1 MNKRYFLKLG
11 GMAALSA
18 ALPLSPARAKA
29 PAATLSLRWLGG
41 ATMELDIDGLRILTD
56 PCFGEGKEAF
66 EMGDPNEMFDLSKGP
81 NIKMHERLTPF
92 PGLGHSGYDVVLL
105 SHAHE
110 DHFDQK
116 AQAWIGG
123 NGPLLCSD
131 HDREALRAKGFDAQP
146 LAHGATRDFAAD
158 SAKVSITAAPAVH
171 SLNAGV
177 SDILGLGN
185 GYWIEVE
192 KAGRTTRVYWAGD
205 TFMADPVAAFVDARP
220 AADLVI
226 PHIGAVGVDGALGQL
241 SMNGAQAVE
250 FVARSGAARAL
261 PVHHSTY
268 ALYREGVE
276 AMQSAHSV
284 AGPAAPL
291 TVLREGQAITL

>member
-1 MNKRYFLKLG
+1 MNKREFLKLG
-11 GMAALSA
+11 GAAALSA
-18 ALPLSPARAKA
+18 TLPLAPARARA
-29 PAATLSLRWLGG
+29 PAAALALRWLGG

-81 NIKMHERLTPF
+81 NVKRHERLTPF
-92 PGLGHSGYDVVLL
+92 PGLGHAGYDVVLL

-110 DHFDQK
+110 DHFDQE
-116 AQAWIGG
+116 AQAWLGG
-123 NGPLLCSD
+123 NGPLLCPA
-131 HDREALRAKGFDAQP
+131 HDRGALQAKGFAAQA
-146 LAHGATRDFAAD
+146 LAHGATRAFVAE

-171 SLNAGV
+171 SLNAAV
-177 SDILGLGN
+177 SDMLGLGN

-205 TFMADPVAAFVDARP
+205 TFMTDPVAAFLSARP

-226 PHIGAVGVDGALGQL
+226 PHLGAVGVNGALGQL

-268 ALYREGVE
+268 ALYQEGID
-276 AMQSAHSV
+276 AMQSAYGAS
-284 AGPAAPL
+284 ALGAPL